1 MPFRTPPERRLREV
15 HSPDRRHIRRA
26 KCIRQRAAT
35 PGMMSPFLTLPLPLW
50 PPEPKS
56 PYLRSGKCLFRVR
69 IQPDVKARFLDFKP
83 ATHRGGHF
91 SHRNDAVPAQNR
103 APPHA
108 TPARRFAAVCRHL
121 YLLST
126 GIPYLASTV
135 LVSSCGRSVRGS
147 AQEASKP
154 LDGTD
159 VLALRIKHEPA
170 HAQRADGLLAHW
182 GLLS

>member
-35 PGMMSPFLTLPLPLW
+35 PGMVSPFLTLPLPLW

-83 ATHRGGHF
+83 ATHRGGTFPTGTMPCPRKIARHLTQRQPGVLPRGAAIGF
-91 SHRNDAVPAQNR
+91 SWRLVPPTLTPLYLSPPSLPPAHVPPQ
-103 APPHA
+103 APP
-108 TPARRFAAVCRHL
+108 TPL
-121 YLLST
+121 
-126 GIPYLASTV
+126 P
-135 LVSSCGRSVRGS
+135 
-147 AQEASKP
+147 
-154 LDGTD
+154 
-159 VLALRIKHEPA
+159 
-170 HAQRADGLLAHW
+170 
-182 GLLS
+182 